1 MSNTKD
7 NDSIQS
13 SFMEAV
19 EESYFNP
26 DPDDASARVTGGRRH
41 KTLVQVA
48 SEFDINPQKVKK
60 ILVTAKA
67 IDTEQSRRIQQL
79 AASGLTVKQI
89 AEEEQISESA
99 VKSYLPYS
107 RVIYSMDDATKEAI
121 KQREVRKE
129 KQEEIQR
136 MNGMMGYDFGVEN
149 IDEGAEVD
157 SDGYFTHN
165 SLPFKPTQNESGA
178 ASTMA
183 YMLGSSGA
191 MCVYGDTGCGKSRL
205 FGYFIREVH
214 AGRIEIEG
222 WNSENIYFHTISA
235 SPLMTVNDLIPE
247 MGRLIGLE
255 LKRGM
260 KEREKLVKELVRRT
274 KEGLLDCYLFDDI
287 RAYSKT
293 NMNLLVEIMRMNKDT
308 GIPIL
313 MNALP
318 PVDESI
324 EFNQGRRLVE
334 KDQNWELLKGVMF
347 YRLDGMNKNEALEWI
362 KKVEDMYDL
371 RIELPAQW
379 ELLAINEHSEVG
391 GMANMVQVVEDV
403 LYHLCRDKFRVKDR
417 AIIPEEQKTPAQKH
431 LDEICEKLDKEKR
444 ERGRVSTDPDGKIR
458 VPREFIVE
466 MCKDKMVL

>member
-1 MSNTKD
+1 MNDTKD
-7 NDSIQS
+7 KDSIQS

-89 AEEEQISESA
+89 ADEEQISESA

-136 MNGMMGYDFGVEN
+136 MNGMMGYDFGVGD

-165 SLPFKPTQNESGA
+165 DLPFKPTQNESGG

-183 YMLGSSGA
+183 YM
-191 MCVYGDTGCGKSRL
+191 
-205 FGYFIREVH
+205 
-214 AGRIEIEG
+214 
-222 WNSENIYFHTISA
+222 
-235 SPLMTVNDLIPE
+235 
-247 MGRLIGLE
+247 
-255 LKRGM
+255 
-260 KEREKLVKELVRRT
+260 
-274 KEGLLDCYLFDDI
+274 
-287 RAYSKT
+287 
-293 NMNLLVEIMRMNKDT
+293 
-308 GIPIL
+308 
-313 MNALP
+313 
-318 PVDESI
+318 
-324 EFNQGRRLVE
+324 
-334 KDQNWELLKGVMF
+334 
-347 YRLDGMNKNEALEWI
+347 
-362 KKVEDMYDL
+362 
-371 RIELPAQW
+371 
-379 ELLAINEHSEVG
+379 
-391 GMANMVQVVEDV
+391 
-403 LYHLCRDKFRVKDR
+403 
-417 AIIPEEQKTPAQKH
+417 
-431 LDEICEKLDKEKR
+431 
-444 ERGRVSTDPDGKIR
+444 
-458 VPREFIVE
+458 
-466 MCKDKMVL
+466 

>member
-1 MSNTKD
+1 MSSNKD
-7 NDSIQS
+7 KDSIQS
-13 SFMEAV
+13 SFMDAV

-26 DPDDASARVTGGRRH
+26 DPDDTTARVTGGRRH

-67 IDTEQSRRIQQL
+67 IDTEQSRRIQKL
-79 AASGLTVKQI
+79 AATGLTVKQI

-107 RVIYSMDDATKEAI
+107 RVIYSMDDATKGAI

-129 KQEEIQR
+129 KQEVIQR

-157 SDGYFTHN
+157 VDGYFTHN
-165 SLPFKPTQNESGA
+165 DLPFKPTQNERGA

-183 YMLGSSGA
+183 YILESGGT

-214 AGRIEIEG
+214 SGRIEIKG
-222 WNSENIYFHTISA
+222 WDAENIYFHTISA

-260 KEREKLVKELVRRT
+260 KGRDKFIAELNKRR
-274 KEGLLDCYLFDDI
+274 KEGLLDCYLLDDI

-293 NMNLLVEIMRMNKDT
+293 NMKLLVEVVRINKDT
-308 GIPIL
+308 GIPVL

-318 PVDESI
+318 LVDESI
-324 EFNQGRRLVE
+324 EFNQGRRFVE
-334 KDQNWELLKGVMF
+334 KDQDWELLKSIMF

-362 KKVEDMYDL
+362 KKIEDMYDL

-403 LYHLCRDKFRVKDR
+403 LYHLRRDKFRVKDR
-417 AIIPEEQKTPAQKH
+417 VMVPEEQKTPAQKH
-431 LDEICEKLDKEKR
+431 LDEICEKLDREKM
-444 ERGRVSTDPDGKIR
+444 ERGKVSTDPDGKTR
-458 VPREFIVE
+458 VPREVIVE
-466 MCKDKMVL
+466 MCKDKMVI

>member
-1 MSNTKD
+1 MNDTKD
-7 NDSIQS
+7 KDSIQS

-89 AEEEQISESA
+89 ADEEQISESA

-165 SLPFKPTQNESGA
+165 DLPFKPTQNESGG

-183 YMLGSSGA
+183 YMLGSGGA

-214 AGRIEIEG
+214 AGRIEVEG

-260 KEREKLVKELVRRT
+260 KEREKLVKELARRR

-293 NMNLLVEIMRMNKDT
+293 NMNLLVEVMRINKDT
-308 GIPIL
+308 GIPVL

-324 EFNQGRRLVE
+324 EFNQGRRYVE
-334 KDQNWELLKGVMF
+334 KDQNWELLKSVMF

-403 LYHLCRDKFRVKDR
+403 LYHLRRDNFRIKDQ

-431 LDEICEKLDKEKR
+431 LDEICEKLYKEKR

-466 MCKDKMVL
+466 MCKDKMVI